1 MQDSDRRRRE
11 PGGLLQPRGDL
22 RSLAFPVVWSLFWPL
37 RQYLRLS
44 PLERGKGLLARLF
57 LTPFMPPSP
66 ASFVAQLPGGA
77 RIALQYR
84 EALGLITLIH
94 GGFEVAETRGL
105 CARARPGSCV
115 IDVGA
120 NVGIFTVSL
129 GSALR
134 SSGGIAW
141 AFEPL
146 PSNVERLK
154 KNVRLNDLRNIKVY
168 PLALGNRKGE
178 VTFHLSDD
186 PAFHSIVGVG
196 QRRDSGRIVTVKI
209 DRLDNIWREAGCPM
223 VSLIKIDVEGA
234 ELQVLE
240 GAQEL
245 IGTNRPQLM
254 LEANT
259 PDHFDALASWLRPR
273 GYSACQ
279 PDGFMPWNYLF
290 KPEPDQA

>member
-1 MQDSDRRRRE
+1 MTDRR
-11 PGGLLQPRGDL
+11 
-22 RSLAFPVVWSLFWPL
+22 SSAFPLVWRLLWPL

-44 PLERGKGLLARLF
+44 PLERGKGLLTRLF
-57 LTPFMPPSP
+57 LMPFIPPAP

-84 EALGLITLIH
+84 ETLGLTTLIH
-94 GGFEVAETRGL
+94 GGFEVAETRRL
-105 CARARPGSCV
+105 CAGARSGTCV

-134 SSGGIAW
+134 TKGTVW
-141 AFEPL
+141 ACEPL
-146 PSNVERLK
+146 PSNVERLQE
-154 KNVRLNDLRNIKVY
+154 NLRLNDLNNVDVH

-186 PAFHSIVGVG
+186 PAFHSIVAVA
-196 QRRDSGRIVTVKI
+196 QRRDSGRTVTVKM
-209 DRLDNIWREAGCPM
+209 DRLDNIWHEAGCPA

-245 IGTNRPQLM
+245 IATNRPELM

-259 PDHFDALASWLRPR
+259 PAHLDALAGWLKPR
-273 GYSACQ
+273 GYSPCQ
-279 PDGFMPWNYLF
+279 PDGFMSWNYLF
-290 KPEPDQA
+290 TPGPNKA